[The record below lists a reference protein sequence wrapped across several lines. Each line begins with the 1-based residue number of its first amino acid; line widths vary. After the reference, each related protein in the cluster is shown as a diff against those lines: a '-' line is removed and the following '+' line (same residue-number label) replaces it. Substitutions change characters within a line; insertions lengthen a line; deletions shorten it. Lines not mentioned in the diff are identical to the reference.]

1 MIGER
6 LRLQEYEDRFGDDS
20 AAKALSEVLS
30 ESQPPVFVSA
40 LVLRQ
45 WYTQYH
51 PRSGPLHFDTATALE
66 DSMGAEL
73 RLCYG
78 DLSHSH
84 VLMASLG
91 RRRKA
96 VLISRRVA
104 ETWLF
109 QYGAKQSATGSVAQ
123 KRPASCSAEPVLK
136 RPASMSM
143 PQGSSENLHI
153 RK

>member
-1 MIGER
+1 M
-6 LRLQEYEDRFGDDS
+6 RLQEYEDRFGDDS

-78 DLSHSH
+78 DLSRYLVS
-84 VLMASLG
+84 SLG

-96 VLISRRVA
+96 VLISERVA
-104 ETWLF
+104 RTWLS

-143 PQGSSENLHI
+143 SQGSSENPHI
-153 RK
+153 LK

>member
-51 PRSGPLHFDTATALE
+51 PRSGPLHFDTAAALE
-66 DSMGAEL
+66 ESMGAEL

-78 DLSHSH
+78 DLDAR
-84 VLMASLG
+84 VLVSSLG

-96 VLISRRVA
+96 VLISLKVA
-104 ETWLF
+104 RTWVS

-143 PQGSSENLHI
+143 LQGSSENLHI